1 MASNHAEM
9 MVFLDHLN
17 KEHNGHFDEH
27 CLVCQMLAKPLR
39 RENYD
44 EKTRKRKKHDYSS
57 MNMQFTEANIRH
69 YKNLTLFKYD
79 DVSDDAQI
87 ISRSQLGI
95 AFLSREEY
103 SLEFIAYM
111 TGLTMM
117 TLKNYI
123 TKMKRNKI
131 FKHTYY
137 PNDGL
142 NNNNAFYR
150 HSIEYALSNYK
161 NNQFS
166 FYKLMQ
172 NHVLAEDEINCL
184 MQNNY
189 NYYRTL
195 NQTRINY
202 HENTNNVSPIV
213 LLQLKNDIEHQV
225 LMNNTSAQLGLDSN
239 LVKHFYNQ
247 SDFSELDN
255 AIMYQTLLALFT
267 FDEKNN
273 KYCLK
278 NSDYTSTVEYLALLL
293 NAYLLKIN
301 CKDTFINYFGLTL
314 KSEINKSKSKAVSLA
329 RFNVTKLMDLIYQ
342 ECVHLIQEH
351 PELFQT
357 KHINRFKWNNHNTL
371 NYEFTLQ
378 GNELI
383 IN

>member
-44 EKTRKRKKHDYSS
+44 EKTRKRQKHDYSS
-57 MNMQFTEANIRH
+57 MNKQFTEANVRH

-117 TLKNYI
+117 TLKSYI
-123 TKMKRNKI
+123 TKMKGNKI
-131 FKHTYY
+131 FKHKYY

-150 HSIEYALSNYK
+150 HSLEYALNNYK

-166 FYKLMQ
+166 FYQLMRH
-172 NHVLAEDEINCL
+172 HVLAEDEINCL

-202 HENTNNVSPIV
+202 HENTNNVSPVV

-225 LMNNTSAQLGLDSN
+225 PMNNTSAQLGLDMN

-267 FDEKNN
+267 FDDKNN

-278 NSDYTSTVEYLALLL
+278 KSDDTSTVEYLALLL

-314 KSEINKSKSKAVSLA
+314 KSKINKSKSKVVSLA
-329 RFNVTKLMDLIYQ
+329 RFNVMKLMDLIYQ
-342 ECVHLIQEH
+342 ECVHLIQEY
-351 PELFQT
+351 PKLLQT
-357 KHINRFKWNNHNTL
+357 QHTNRFKWNNYNTL
-371 NYEFTLQ
+371 NYEFILR

>member
-1 MASNHAEM
+1 MASNHTEM

-44 EKTRKRKKHDYSS
+44 EKTQKHNKKHDYSS
-57 MNMQFTEANIRH
+57 MNKQFTEANIRH
-69 YKNLTLFKYD
+69 YKHLTLFKYD
-79 DVSDDAQI
+79 DVSDDSKI

-111 TGLTMM
+111 TGLSMM
-117 TLKNYI
+117 TLQNFVARL
-123 TKMKRNKI
+123 KRNKI
-131 FKHTYY
+131 FKHKYY
-137 PNDGL
+137 PDDGL
-142 NNNNAFYR
+142 SNNNAFYR
-150 HSIEYALSNYK
+150 NSIKYALSNYK
-161 NNQFS
+161 KNQFS
-166 FYKLMQ
+166 FYQLMQ
-172 NHVLAEDEINCL
+172 HHVLAEDEITCL
-184 MQNNY
+184 IQSNY

-202 HENTNNVSPIV
+202 HENTNNLSPIV
-213 LLQLKNDIEHQV
+213 LLQLKNDIKHQV
-225 LMNNTSAQLGLDSN
+225 PMNNTSAQLGLDIS

-247 SDFSELDN
+247 LDFSELDN
-255 AIMYQTLLALFT
+255 AIMYQTFLALFT

-273 KYCLK
+273 KYYLK
-278 NSDYTSTVEYLALLL
+278 ESGNTATVGYLALLL

-301 CKDTFINYFGLTL
+301 NKDTFTNYFGSPL
-314 KSEINKSKSKAVSLA
+314 KNEINQSKALSLA
-329 RFNVTKLMDLIYQ
+329 HFNVMKLMDLIYQ

-351 PELFQT
+351 PKLFQAQ
-357 KHINRFKWNNHNTL
+357 HVNRFKWNNYNTL